1 MNSMLTFKL
10 PQSLLH
16 QLEAEA
22 QNQGISKGALVR
34 EAVQSYFKKTT
45 RNQMEKIKRATLRLI
60 QGKKSKNKLKIEEI
74 RAELAKHPTTM
85 TPEEE
90 VRYYRDLRHK
100 QL

>member
-34 EAVQSYFKKTT
+34 EAVQSYFKETT
-45 RNQMEKIKRATLRLI
+45 RNQMEKIKRATMNLLK
-60 QGKKSKNKLKIEEI
+60 GKKSKSKVDWKAIEKEA
-74 RAELAKHPTTM
+74 RSYTGPL

-90 VRYYRDLRHK
+90 VRHSRRRGFME
-100 QL
+100 